1 MWLLLSGP
9 EAGHPV
15 LPLLCDIL
23 FVNRCEGPALKL
35 ELTAWPGA
43 GEPGAWGSCR
53 TPLQSLLFLY
63 LLLACF
69 FFLSSSH
76 PLLPPA
82 LSSVPPCLCPSLLSF
97 LILLP
102 PPPLSLLSHLPLLLP
117 LTPPP
122 SPAPPT
128 GASAKQ
134 RLGAWAGQA
143 HCIARATLWTCLA
156 QGQEVIEVG
165 GARAADWEPPAP
177 AASFRQTSRWQVSMG
192 TKSHLRSEA
201 APLSLTGTSLR

>member
-1 MWLLLSGP
+1 M
-9 EAGHPV
+9 
-15 LPLLCDIL
+15 PLLCDIL

-43 GEPGAWGSCR
+43 GEPGAWGSCC
-53 TPLQSLLFLY
+53 TSLQSLLFLY
-63 LLLACF
+63 LLHACF

-82 LSSVPPCLCPSLLSF
+82 LSSVPPCLCPLL
-97 LILLP
+97 LDP
-102 PPPLSLLSHLPLLLP
+102 PPSPSPFPALSPP
-117 LTPPP
+117 PAPPPDPPPP

>member
-1 MWLLLSGP
+1 M
-9 EAGHPV
+9 
-15 LPLLCDIL
+15 
-23 FVNRCEGPALKL
+23 KL
-35 ELTAWPGA
+35 EPPAWPGA
-43 GEPGAWGSCR
+43 GEPGAWGSCCAFPFNPHSSP
-53 TPLQSLLFLY
+53 TSFSPSF
-63 LLLACF
+63 
-69 FFLSSSH
+69 SSSH
-76 PLLPPA
+76 PPILSLPLP

-102 PPPLSLLSHLPLLLP
+102 PPPLLSHLPLLLP
-117 LTPPP
+117 LTPP
-122 SPAPPT
+122 SPAPTT
-128 GASAKQ
+128 GASARQ

-143 HCIARATLWTCLA
+143 PCTARATLWTCLA

>member
-53 TPLQSLLFLY
+53 TSLQSLLFLY

-117 LTPPP
+117 LTPPLPLLLPPEHQP
-122 SPAPPT
+122 SR
-128 GASAKQ
+128 GWE
-134 RLGAWAGQA
+134 RGQA
-143 HCIARATLWTCLA
+143 RLIAL
-156 QGQEVIEVG
+156 QEQLCGPVWPRV
-165 GARAADWEPPAP
+165 R
-177 AASFRQTSRWQVSMG
+177 
-192 TKSHLRSEA
+192 RS
-201 APLSLTGTSLR
+201 

>member
-43 GEPGAWGSCR
+43 GEPGAWGSCC
-53 TPLQSLLFLY
+53 TSLQSLLFLY
-63 LLLACF
+63 LLHACF

-82 LSSVPPCLCPSLLSF
+82 LSSVPPCLCPLL
-97 LILLP
+97 LDP
-102 PPPLSLLSHLPLLLP
+102 PPSPSPFPALSPPPAPPPDPPPLPLLLP
-117 LTPPP
+117 PEHQP
-122 SPAPPT
+122 SR
-128 GASAKQ
+128 GWE
-134 RLGAWAGQA
+134 RGQA
-143 HCIARATLWTCLA
+143 RLIAL
-156 QGQEVIEVG
+156 QEQLCGPVWPRV
-165 GARAADWEPPAP
+165 R
-177 AASFRQTSRWQVSMG
+177 
-192 TKSHLRSEA
+192 RS
-201 APLSLTGTSLR
+201 

>member
-53 TPLQSLLFLY
+53 TSLQSLLFLY

-117 LTPPP
+117 LTPPFP
-122 SPAPPT
+122 CSSHRSISQAEAGSVGRPGSLHCKSNSVDLSGPGSGGHRGGRGP
-128 GASAKQ
+128 GS
-134 RLGAWAGQA
+134 RLGAP
-143 HCIARATLWTCLA
+143 CPSS
-156 QGQEVIEVG
+156 VI
-165 GARAADWEPPAP
+165 
-177 AASFRQTSRWQVSMG
+177 
-192 TKSHLRSEA
+192 
-201 APLSLTGTSLR
+201 